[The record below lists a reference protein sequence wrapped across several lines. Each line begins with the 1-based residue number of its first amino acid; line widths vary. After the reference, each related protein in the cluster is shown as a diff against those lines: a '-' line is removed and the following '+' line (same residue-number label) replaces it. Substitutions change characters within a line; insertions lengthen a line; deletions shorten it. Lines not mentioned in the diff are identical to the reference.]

1 MIQTDEKL
9 ARLVEELRR
18 AVVGSERRRTGLGAP
33 PPRGPAGRSGF
44 GRG

>member
-1 MIQTDEKL
+1 MIQTDENL

-18 AVVGSERRRTGLGAP
+18 AVVSSERRRTGLGRPQP
-33 PPRGPAGRSGF
+33 PGPAGRSGF